1 MAQFI
6 LQHPNFKFDEA
17 RELAKFYALSPKI
30 YTISGLADMFSLE
43 HKQVYRYLKVSII
56 YSLISKDEADII
68 IDKRGSLYNK
78 RYIGQKSSLIAFEEM
93 AELSEE
99 RKKLQKKLVFFNN
112 CFTEN
117 PKTELIKQECISRL
131 TEIERYAF
139 N

>member
-6 LQHPNFKFDEA
+6 LQHPNFEFDKA
-17 RELAKFYALSPKI
+17 RRLAKFYAASPKI

-68 IDKRGSLYNK
+68 IDKRGSLCNK
-78 RYIGQKSSLIAFEEM
+78 KFVSQKSSLITFEKM

-99 RKKLQKKLVFFNN
+99 RKKLQKKLDFFNN

-117 PKTELIKQECISRL
+117 PNTELIKQECEWKGG
-131 TEIERYAF
+131 T
-139 N
+139 